1 MNRSIDFFDAQFRR
15 QTSAGDFA
23 LNPFERLA
31 LPYLRGSTLDLG
43 CGLGNLAVEA
53 ARRGCSVHA
62 LDGSATAIARLCEV
76 AAATGLPIR
85 AEQIDLSRY
94 RIPDDYDTIVAIGLL
109 MFFPAARALELLA
122 GIQAHVRP
130 RGTAIVNILVEG
142 TTYLDMFEPGAYCLL
157 PPDELERRF
166 AGWEMLELRH
176 ESFDAPGATI
186 KRFAT
191 AVARKPGG

>member
-1 MNRSIDFFDAQFRR
+1 MNRSIDFFEAQFRR
-15 QTSAGDFA
+15 QAREGDFA

-53 ARRGCSVHA
+53 ARRGCSVLA
-62 LDGSATAIARLCEV
+62 LDGSATAIARVLEV

-85 AEQIDLSRY
+85 AERADLSRY
-94 RIPDDYDTIVAIGLL
+94 RIRDDYDTIVAIGLL
-109 MFFPAARALELLA
+109 MFFPATRALELLDD
-122 GIQAHVRP
+122 IRAHVRP
-130 RGTAIVNILVEG
+130 GGIAVVNILVEG

-157 PPDELERRF
+157 PPDELGRRF

-176 ESFDAPGATI
+176 EAFEAPGATV

-191 AVARKPGG
+191 AVARKPEG